1 MMKLILSFLSTV
13 TLVTL
18 VLKYHGG
25 FTADTNAVFGG
36 VGDFEQTI
44 LTGGSVNQGHH

>member
-1 MMKLILSFLSTV
+1 MLRLVLSFLSTV

-25 FTADTNAVFGG
+25 FTADTGAVFGG
-36 VGDFEQTI
+36 IGNFEQTI
-44 LTGGSVNQGHH
+44 LTGGNVNQGHH